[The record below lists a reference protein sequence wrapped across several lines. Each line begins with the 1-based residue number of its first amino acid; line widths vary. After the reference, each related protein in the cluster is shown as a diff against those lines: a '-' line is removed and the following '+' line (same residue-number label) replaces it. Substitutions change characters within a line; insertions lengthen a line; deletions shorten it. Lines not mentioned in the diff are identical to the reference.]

1 MPIGAEVTGWLSS
14 EVVARTRAGSDDGT
28 SAKKRTATS
37 GRVTPPGGRA
47 TPPGGR
53 ATPPGSR
60 DVNKRYTA
68 PIPKSVRHS
77 PPWFGP
83 VLLALLIV
91 GLLLIVGNYV
101 GIMPGGT
108 SNWYLIGGL
117 IGIVIGAMM
126 ATQYH

>member
-1 MPIGAEVTGWLSS
+1 
-14 EVVARTRAGSDDGT
+14 VAKAHAGSDEGT
-28 SAKKRTATS
+28 SPKKKAT
-37 GRVTPPGGRA
+37 PGGRA
-47 TPPGGR
+47 TPHAGSDEGTSPKKKPARAGR
-53 ATPPGSR
+53 ATPPKETR
-60 DVNKRYTA
+60 ELNKRYTA

-77 PPWFGP
+77 PRWYGP
-83 VLLALLIV
+83 LLLVLLVA

-117 IGIVIGAMM
+117 VGIVAGAMM

>member
-1 MPIGAEVTGWLSS
+1 
-14 EVVARTRAGSDDGT
+14 VAKARAGSDDGT
-28 SAKKRTATS
+28 SSKKPTATK

-47 TPPGGR
+47 PAGAGRATAAGGR
-53 ATPPGSR
+53 ATPPKSR

-77 PPWFGP
+77 PRWFGP
-83 VLLALLIV
+83 VLLALLV
-91 GLLLIVGNYV
+91 LGLLLIVGNYV

-117 IGIVIGAMM
+117 VGIVVGAMM

>member
-1 MPIGAEVTGWLSS
+1 MAK
-14 EVVARTRAGSDDGT
+14 ARAGSDDGT
-28 SAKKRTATS
+28 SSKKRTATS
-37 GRVTPPGGRA
+37 GRA

-53 ATPPGSR
+53 ATAGGRATPPKSR

-117 IGIVIGAMM
+117 VGIVIGAMM

>member
-1 MPIGAEVTGWLSS
+1 MAILEGRGQGTCRIRRRHLLEEADRDKRPGHA
-14 EVVARTRAGSDDGT
+14 ARRAGY
-28 SAKKRTATS
+28 
-37 GRVTPPGGRA
+37 GRRSA
-47 TPPGGR
+47 TPPK
-53 ATPPGSR
+53 SR

-83 VLLALLIV
+83 VLLALLVV

-117 IGIVIGAMM
+117 VGIVVGAMM

>member
-1 MPIGAEVTGWLSS
+1 MAK
-14 EVVARTRAGSDDGT
+14 ARAGSDDGT
-28 SAKKRTATS
+28 SSKKRTSTKGRVTPPG

-47 TPPGGR
+47 TAAGGR
-53 ATPPGSR
+53 ATPPKSR

-77 PPWFGP
+77 PRWFGP
-83 VLLALLIV
+83 VLLALLVV

-117 IGIVIGAMM
+117 AGIVVGAMM

>member
-1 MPIGAEVTGWLSS
+1 MAILEGRGQD
-14 EVVARTRAGSDDGT
+14 TRRIRRRHFIEEAGRDERPGYPT
-28 SAKKRTATS
+28 RRQ
-37 GRVTPPGGRA
+37 GRAAGGRA
-47 TPPGGR
+47 TPPGG
-53 ATPPGSR
+53 R

-68 PIPKSVRHS
+68 PIPRSVRHS

-83 VLLALLIV
+83 VLLALLVI

>member
-1 MPIGAEVTGWLSS
+1 MAK
-14 EVVARTRAGSDDGT
+14 AHAGSDDST
-28 SAKKRTATS
+28 SSKKPDSRPTAGQRPQANGQRRPS
-37 GRVTPPGGRA
+37 GRA
-47 TPPGGR
+47 TPPK
-53 ATPPGSR
+53 SR
-60 DVNKRYTA
+60 DINKRYTA

-77 PPWFGP
+77 PRWFGP
-83 VLLALLIV
+83 VLLALLII

-117 IGIVIGAMM
+117 VGIVVGAMM

>member
-1 MPIGAEVTGWLSS
+1 MAILEGRGQGTCRIRRRHLLEKAAPRAAEPPGNRS
-14 EVVARTRAGSDDGT
+14 ARLQAG
-28 SAKKRTATS
+28 RT
-37 GRVTPPGGRA
+37 TPPK
-47 TPPGGR
+47 
-53 ATPPGSR
+53 SR
-60 DVNKRYTA
+60 DINKRYTA

-77 PPWFGP
+77 PRWFGP

-117 IGIVIGAMM
+117 VGIVVGAMM

>member
-1 MPIGAEVTGWLSS
+1 MT
-14 EVVARTRAGSDDGT
+14 RTRAGSDDGT
-28 SAKKRTATS
+28 SSKKRTAT
-37 GRVTPPGGRA
+37 GGRA

-60 DVNKRYTA
+60 DINKRYTA

-77 PPWFGP
+77 PRWFGP
-83 VLLALLIV
+83 VLLTLLVV

>member
-1 MPIGAEVTGWLSS
+1 MRDQTTAPP
-14 EVVARTRAGSDDGT
+14 RRNRPRQRAGSHRQAAGPRREP
-28 SAKKRTATS
+28 A
-37 GRVTPPGGRA
+37 GPPAAGGRA
-47 TPPGGR
+47 TPPK
-53 ATPPGSR
+53 SR

-77 PPWFGP
+77 PRWFGP
-83 VLLALLIV
+83 VLLALLV
-91 GLLLIVGNYV
+91 LGLLLIVGNYV

-117 IGIVIGAMM
+117 VGIVVGAMM